1 MNANIRYIYLIRMIA
16 VAATL
21 AGIAGIF
28 QLISDATGQV
38 APENTRKA
46 GMKRETIRVEPLS
59 TYLEKWKAPTS
70 AVARHGDT
78 IYVTGAPPFVPETG
92 EIFEG
97 PIERQTELVLEQ
109 MKQCLE
115 AAGSD
120 LDHVLK
126 CNVYCT
132 SVEKFAAVNAVYNR
146 YFPKEQPARI
156 FISVPKWAGP
166 FDIEVDCI
174 AARKDD

>member
-1 MNANIRYIYLIRMIA
+1 MRSLSRFGTIA
-16 VAATL
+16 VAASL
-21 AGIAGIF
+21 AGIVGVFHLGSGAAG
-28 QLISDATGQV
+28 QA
-38 APENTRKA
+38 APGESRKA
-46 GMKRETIRVEPLS
+46 GMKREIIRVEPLS

-70 AVARHGDT
+70 AVTRHGDT

-97 PIERQTELVLEQ
+97 PIERQTELVLDQ
-109 MKQCLE
+109 MKRCLE

-132 SVEKFAAVNAVYNR
+132 SVEKFAAVNAVYTR
-146 YFPKEQPARI
+146 YFPRDPPARI
-156 FISVPKWAGP
+156 FINVPRWPGP
-166 FDIEVDCI
+166 FDIEIDCI
-174 AARKDD
+174 AARRDD

>member
-1 MNANIRYIYLIRMIA
+1 MNNSTRLGLIATAA
-16 VAATL
+16 VL
-21 AGIAGIF
+21 AGTAGVYCMGTRA
-28 QLISDATGQV
+28 SGQV
-38 APENTRKA
+38 APGITKKA
-46 GMKRETIRVEPLS
+46 NMKREIIRVEPLS
-59 TYLEKWKAPTS
+59 TYLDKWKAPTS
-70 AVARHGDT
+70 AVARYGDM

-109 MKQCLE
+109 MKKCLE

-156 FISVPKWAGP
+156 FINVPKWAGP
-166 FDIEVDCI
+166 FDIEIDCV
-174 AARKDD
+174 AVRKDD